1 MAIAVIVLGVFI
13 AAQYE
18 LNAWRI
24 QQERYGWGI
33 EHSHGRVAM
42 HKHGMDARDLNELLG
57 DDAMRDE

>member
-1 MAIAVIVLGVFI
+1 MVIAVIVACVFI

-33 EHSHGRVAM
+33 EHSHRRVAM
-42 HKHGMDARDLNELLG
+42 HKHGMDARDLEVLLQ
-57 DDAMRDE
+57 